1 MSNAAYVDVNFK
13 LLMNLIEHIKNLQL
27 SQDCYENTE
36 DHIITGM
43 IYERQALEN
52 LTGEL
57 DCVILEANKR
67 IRYLENI
74 LSEHI

>member
-1 MSNAAYVDVNFK
+1 MSNAAYIEVNFK
-13 LLMNLIEHIKNLQL
+13 LLMNLIDHIKNLQV
-27 SQDCYENTE
+27 SQDCHKNTA

-43 IYERQALEN
+43 IYEKQTLEN